1 METTLAKWKDNPII
15 DITENDVRKR
25 HREIAEKGVKGK
37 QGAPGSANSA
47 MVTLR
52 ILLNY
57 AGRQYRRADG
67 SPLIQRNPIDGLK
80 DHWAKL
86 GKRTDRY
93 IDKRKIGD
101 VWNMLQASRAN
112 PKNPDA
118 LSAIDLRIF
127 LLLTGARREEA
138 AALTWDRVNIDD
150 KDPTNCWWHLPERK
164 RGDPIWFP
172 AQQPGGRAA

>member
-1 METTLAKWKDNPII
+1 VETTLAKWKDNPII